1 MGTFGF
7 FTMYLLYFTLLSLC
21 SLSYGLTSDRK
32 KVRKPKLFYVSTSDV
47 ETTVTTITAC
57 WTSSD
62 TAATTC
68 KKRKR
73 RAMIEENFES
83 EDDKSAIM
91 ATRAE
96 IPAIENDEVFNF
108 TEDEVREKMLNGE
121 MKVDGTFRDPKFL
134 QYWLTTT
141 RTFTSTSITATYT
154 IYSLACTPGGWPY
167 AACG

>member
-1 MGTFGF
+1 MDLKQ
-7 FTMYLLYFTLLSLC
+7 YLFRAS
-21 SLSYGLTSDRK
+21 
-32 KVRKPKLFYVSTSDV
+32 RKPKLFYVSTSDV

-57 WTSSD
+57 WTSSN

-73 RAMIEENFES
+73 RAMIEENFEN

-96 IPAIENDEVFNF
+96 LPAVENDEEVLNF
-108 TEDEVREKMLNGE
+108 TEDEVREKINNGE
-121 MKVDGTFRDPKFL
+121 MKMDGTFRDPKFV

-141 RTFTSTSITATYT
+141 R
-154 IYSLACTPGGWPY
+154 
-167 AACG
+167 